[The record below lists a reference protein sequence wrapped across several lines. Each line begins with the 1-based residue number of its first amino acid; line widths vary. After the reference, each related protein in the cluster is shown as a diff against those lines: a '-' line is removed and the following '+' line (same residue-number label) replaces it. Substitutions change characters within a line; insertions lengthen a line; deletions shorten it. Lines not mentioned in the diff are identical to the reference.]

1 MNSDDIKLIQ
11 SIKEEVKKSDAVIKK
26 YQEYGVSI
34 DEIDETPVYF
44 SDGLPVSARTQ
55 HAIIALNSRLRST
68 PEEIGHYLSH
78 ELVHVLQ
85 QTTGSK
91 PTKGSADDEDYL
103 NNEFEIEGFQAQT
116 EYIKE
121 NEGEEEAEDYIDQV
135 LDHHDVE
142 GKEYDEKK
150 KELLSSKAS
159 LTYGDDLKKI
169 LKRYVDRGVISSQ
182 DARDAEDHFSD
193 VDDSD
198 KYQFSS
204 MLLKKNAEFIGNYD
218 DLSSWLYDNF
228 KPNSLA
234 NLSKDEFIEEL
245 FSFRGKKWAER
256 AWEIKDNIPTI
267 IIIETP
273 NSSGVC
279 DGRGRANLAYGLGVK
294 IPMLILTGKYKSSFD
309 KESDER
315 LDSLQKI
322 AGILKVPENLLD
334 EVTSWTIGVFST
346 TIVKILKE
354 TQSINNGLLSFSQG
368 QIFDKASSLIRSDST
383 SFFKSFEIDQFPY
396 ITKINPNF
404 KDTINVK
411 IRMNTS
417 DSDPWGQWNEDSKTV
432 IINIAN
438 KVIVAGVSSYKSFI
452 ANLNEIE
459 RTMRHELQH
468 AMQSMLK
475 SFLGEDNDY
484 VRGLPIKKKKKDYQ
498 ESNVDYF
505 YSPIVSSEENTVVNF
520 LNEKDEEIG
529 NEIGD
534 DEKTSP
540 GMPYLD
546 EISHQLTDFEFYP
559 NLADHISAFIERV
572 SSDNL
577 SPRQIL
583 LLVKNIVNF
592 DSKIKWTDLL
602 RDPEDSLSDDQIFYL
617 DKLTAYLNNIVKT
630 FQSLFRNLYQLDA
643 DSNKI
648 KYHKAVRE
656 FYKGVSHLFSEEKA
670 ASNNN
675 LSLLQKIARSIPVS
689 EKAFKQVSSWLISY
703 YSSKVLESLISQ
715 ASNPEDSEIF
725 QYIASSPDF
734 QLVINKQAI
743 AIIEKAKTEGSFEF
757 SMIQMEDGS
766 FSSRTLEKTLDLQII
781 DENYIYLNPIEET
794 KNFELTLGYKSSTS
808 RIVTEMEAYLQIYSY
823 LNHHLDVIQRFLKKT
838 GLSHRNLLEFSEIA
852 QECQKLISEE
862 PQLEKII
869 YLQNQDFGPE
879 FQSKKQ
885 ILEEIFCQIVTT
897 RKGQEDIYGGDWGGL
912 AQQFT
917 DGGLTI
923 SFSISPKN
931 ILEGTESRSKF
942 LGMVSS
948 FKDTARHEL
957 QHIQQFIGKK
967 NLEVNYGYPFKNQD
981 SNQHLPILTQGPKN
995 LGENLSY
1002 LENDIEFYPNLEDKI
1017 SSFNR
1022 ITKSY
1027 PQEFRTLLISKCLD
1041 VKEVA
1046 GEDLEKYLKVTDPE
1060 QKEYLLGEIEKT
1072 VNHIQT
1078 LFKNLQLISMD
1089 KYNKAAKEFY
1099 KATSSP

>member
-1 MNSDDIKLIQ
+1 MNSEDIKLIQ

-150 KELLSSKAS
+150 KELLSSEAS
-159 LTYGDDLKKI
+159 IDDESLEKTLEKYI
-169 LKRYVDRGVISSQ
+169 ARGTISQ
-182 DARDAEDHFSD
+182 RDAADAVEHLTDF
-193 VDDSD
+193 DDPD
-198 KYQFSS
+198 KYNFSS
-204 MLLKKNAEFIGNYD
+204 EVVNGGVEFIENYD
-218 DLSSWLYDNF
+218 DLSWIDIE
-228 KPNSLA
+228 PGSLIGL
-234 NLSKDEFIEEL
+234 NKEEFIENL
-245 FSFRGKKWAER
+245 SSFRGRKWAER

-279 DGRGRANLAYGLGVK
+279 DGRGRTNLAYGLGIK
-294 IPMLILTGKYKSSFD
+294 IPMLILTGEYKSSFD
-309 KESDER
+309 KESEER
-315 LDSLQKI
+315 ISSLQKI
-322 AGILKVPENLLD
+322 AGILKVPENILD
-334 EVTSWTIGVFST
+334 EAASWTIGVFSN
-346 TIVKILKE
+346 TIVKILRE
-354 TQSINNGLLSFSQG
+354 TRNITGLLSFSQG
-368 QIFDKASSLIRSDST
+368 QTFDKASSLIRPDST
-383 SFFKSFEIDQFPY
+383 SFFQSFEVDKFPY

-404 KDTINVK
+404 KATINVK

-417 DSDPWGQWNEDSKTV
+417 DGDPWGQWNEDSKT
-432 IINIAN
+432 ITINIAN

-452 ANLNEIE
+452 ANINEIE
-459 RTMRHELQH
+459 RTIRHELQH
-468 AMQSMLK
+468 GMQSMLK
-475 SFLGEDNDY
+475 SFLEEENDY

-498 ESNVDYF
+498 DGNVDYF
-505 YSPIVSSEENTVVNF
+505 YSPIVSNEDNTVVNF
-520 LNEKDEEIG
+520 LNENDEELD
-529 NEIGD
+529 NESFKD

-540 GMPYLD
+540 GMPYLE
-546 EISHQLTDFEFYP
+546 EISHQLMDFEFYP
-559 NLADHISAFIERV
+559 NLADHISAFIEKV
-572 SSDNL
+572 SSDDL
-577 SPRQIL
+577 SPRQVL
-583 LLVKNIVNF
+583 LLVKHIVNF
-592 DSKIKWTDLL
+592 DSQIKWTDLL
-602 RDPEDSLSDDQIFYL
+602 RDPEDSLSEEQIFYL
-617 DKLTAYLNNIVKT
+617 DKLTAYLNDIVKT

-643 DSNKI
+643 DPNKI

-656 FYKGVSHLFSEEKA
+656 FYKEVSHLFSEEKA

-725 QYIASSPDF
+725 QYISSSPDF

-766 FSSRTLEKTLDLQII
+766 FSSRTLEKTSDLQII

-838 GLSHRNLLEFSEIA
+838 GLSPRNLLEFSEIA

-862 PQLEKII
+862 PQLEKTI

-942 LGMVSS
+942 LATVNS
-948 FKDTARHEL
+948 FKDVARHEL

-981 SNQHLPILTQGPKN
+981 SNQHLPILTQDSKN
-995 LGENLSY
+995 LGENLTY
-1002 LENDIEFYPNLEDKI
+1002 LENDLEFYPNLEDKI

-1027 PQEFRTLLISKCLD
+1027 PRNFKLLLIGKCLD
-1041 VKEVA
+1041 AKEVT
-1046 GEDLEKYLKVTDPE
+1046 GEDLEKHLKIRD
-1060 QKEYLLGEIEKT
+1060 QKEKENLLNQIEET

-1078 LFKNLQLISMD
+1078 FFKNLQLISMD